1 VGQRCIGDVEAVQRG
16 AIDRRLGSIGSLRP
30 DNLGAAMKPTDR
42 IIYERGFGPG
52 DGDSHVERVEPAMT
66 VSPSPELV
74 DRLRKRAE
82 IRRQIPGRKSVVE
95 GAPDRI
101 SDLLEEAA
109 DALESAQAK
118 IARLTTALSWF
129 DKHGEHLA
137 NDVSSGHSARGSAAS
152 EWMREDDADFRSD
165 LREALANARA
175 ALKDSPNVGT

>member
-1 VGQRCIGDVEAVQRG
+1 
-16 AIDRRLGSIGSLRP
+16 
-30 DNLGAAMKPTDR
+30 MKPTDR

-118 IARLTTALSWF
+118 IARLTTVLEAIRDYAPVESKDGTGPYTQIAVF
-129 DKHGEHLA
+129 
-137 NDVSSGHSARGSAAS
+137 AR
-152 EWMREDDADFRSD
+152 
-165 LREALANARA
+165 NTARA